1 MMRFLWMDAG
11 MLTTWTGDYSSL
23 SGLPGMS
30 SLWLDPSVLTVIV
43 SSLLDMIA

>member
-11 MLTTWTGDYSSL
+11 MLTTWTGAYSLPPGS
-23 SGLPGMS
+23 PGMS
-30 SLWLDPSVLTVIV
+30 SLWLDPSVLTVII